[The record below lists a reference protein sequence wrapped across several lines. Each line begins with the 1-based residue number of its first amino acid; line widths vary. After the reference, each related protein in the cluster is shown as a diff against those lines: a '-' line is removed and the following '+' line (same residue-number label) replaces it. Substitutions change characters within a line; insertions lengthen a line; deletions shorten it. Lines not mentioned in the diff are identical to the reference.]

1 MRHKSGH
8 AASLHA
14 EGTGAAR
21 FGALRLEGIT
31 RRFGN
36 NTVLS
41 GLDLEI
47 QQGEFLALLG
57 PSGCGKTTALNCI
70 AGLLPLTAGRVWLGE
85 RRIDLLPPE
94 QRGFGMVFQNYAL
107 FPHLTVGENVDFGL
121 RMHGIRGSQ
130 AEELVRAALEMVR
143 LADRAA
149 DRPAQLSGGQQQRV
163 AIARAL
169 AFQPE
174 IILMDEPLS
183 NLDAKLRLEMRTEV
197 RRLHQKMGLTT
208 VYVTHDQEE
217 ALSLADRIVV
227 LESGLV
233 RQMGSPEDV
242 YTHPVSPYVA
252 GFMGYRNVFDLDV
265 VSANGSRVR
274 LAEPGLELTGVGD
287 APSGR
292 ATVAMRP
299 EDLSPDGAGT
309 NSIEVEVVVIEYRG
323 RELHA
328 EGTTSGGRQLHFV
341 SERRL
346 APGDRVTLRIVP
358 ERVLVFSAPVGD
370 PAAADAPHPT
380 MGATA

>member
-1 MRHKSGH
+1 
-8 AASLHA
+8 
-14 EGTGAAR
+14 
-21 FGALRLEGIT
+21 
-31 RRFGN
+31 
-36 NTVLS
+36 
-41 GLDLEI
+41 
-47 QQGEFLALLG
+47 
-57 PSGCGKTTALNCI
+57 
-70 AGLLPLTAGRVWLGE
+70 
-85 RRIDLLPPE
+85 
-94 QRGFGMVFQNYAL
+94 
-107 FPHLTVGENVDFGL
+107 
-121 RMHGIRGSQ
+121 
-130 AEELVRAALEMVR
+130 
-143 LADRAA
+143 
-149 DRPAQLSGGQQQRV
+149 
-163 AIARAL
+163 
-169 AFQPE
+169 
-174 IILMDEPLS
+174 
-183 NLDAKLRLEMRTEV
+183 
-197 RRLHQKMGLTT
+197 
-208 VYVTHDQEE
+208 
-217 ALSLADRIVV
+217 
-227 LESGLV
+227 
-233 RQMGSPEDV
+233 MGSPEDV

-287 APSGR
+287 APAGR